1 MITTKR
7 FAIRGMTCSAC
18 VAANERATRKLPG
31 VQLSQVNYATETMTI
46 VYDDSIVT
54 AEAIQAAVKKA
65 GYSAEEKQALSRA
78 SQTDSHQEGKEQ
90 EIRKQWR
97 KFGVSALFAVP
108 LFYLAMGHMLKLP
121 LPTFL
126 HPMEHP
132 YLFAFTQL
140 FLVIP
145 VIIAGRQFYTVG
157 FRSLANRAPNMDS
170 LIAMGTS
177 AALAYSLYSMAKL
190 LGGDPEAVNGLY
202 FETVGMI
209 ITLIL
214 LGKTLEAV
222 TKGRTSESIKKL
234 MQLQP
239 STATVVYGETHV
251 EIPIEQV
258 EPGDQILVRP
268 GERIPVDGVIVQGE
282 SAVDESM
289 LTGESLPVDKK
300 PGDAVSGGTMNKN
313 GALLFRA
320 ERVGAETTL
329 ARIIALVEE
338 AQGSKAP
345 VARLADQISGV
356 FVPVVF
362 VIALLASLAWLISGQ
377 SIVFSLTIFVAI
389 LTIACPCALGLATP
403 TAIMVG
409 TGKGAE
415 YGLLIKSGEALE
427 TAHKVTTVVFDKTGT
442 LTEGKPSV
450 TDIIPAQDSSAD
462 LLLSLAAGAEK
473 ASEHPLGLA
482 IVSAAAQ
489 KQLSIPL
496 PETFSAIPGKGI
508 IANFPDYEFC
518 IGNESFMAEKG
529 IDIDEG
535 FLEQARILSD
545 NGKTPMFAAVNGSFA
560 GILAVADTLKPEAAS
575 TIQTL
580 RKMGIGVAMITGD
593 NQRTAAAIARQAG
606 IDMVLAEV
614 LPQGKAGEVKKL
626 QAQGQIVAMVGD
638 GINDAPA
645 LAQADIGIAIGSGT
659 DVAMESS
666 DIVLMSGN
674 IRDIPNAIHLSKK
687 VIRNVRQNLFWA
699 FGYNVLGIPI
709 AAGALYLFGGPL
721 LSPVIAAAAMSMSS
735 VSVLTNALRLKR
747 FKPLLANSNA

>member
-1 MITTKR
+1 MTKR

-46 VYDDSIVT
+46 VYDDSMVSPK
-54 AEAIQAAVKKA
+54 AIQAAVKKA
-65 GYSAEEKQALSRA
+65 GYVAEEKKVLLHT
-78 SQTDSHQEGKEQ
+78 SQTDSHQQEKER
-90 EIRKQWR
+90 EIQKQWQ
-97 KFGVSALFAVP
+97 KFGISAMFAIP

-121 LPTFL
+121 LPAFL

-132 YLFAFTQL
+132 YLFAFVQL

-145 VIIAGRQFYTVG
+145 VIIAGKQFYIVG
-157 FRSLANRAPNMDS
+157 FRSLLNRAPNMDS

-177 AALAYSLYSMAKL
+177 AALAYSLYSIVKL
-190 LGGDPEAVNGLY
+190 LGGTLDAVNGLY

-251 EIPIEQV
+251 EIPVEQV
-258 EPGDQILVRP
+258 EPGDQILVKP
-268 GERIPVDGVIVQGE
+268 GERIPVDGVVLQGE

-313 GALLFRA
+313 GALLFKA

-345 VARLADQISGV
+345 VARLADQISAV

-362 VIALLASLAWLISGQ
+362 GIALVASIAWLIGGQ

-427 TAHKVTTVVFDKTGT
+427 TAHKVTTIVFDKTGT
-442 LTEGKPSV
+442 LTTGTPSV
-450 TDIIPAQDSSAD
+450 TDIIPTDNTSED

-482 IVSAAAQ
+482 IVSAAME
-489 KQLSIPL
+489 KQVSIPL
-496 PETFSAIPGKGI
+496 PETFSATPGKGI
-508 IANFPDYEFC
+508 TARFPNYDFY
-518 IGNESFMAEKG
+518 IGNESFMVEKG
-529 IDIDEG
+529 IVIDNG
-535 FLEQARILSD
+535 FSEKVKRLSD
-545 NGKTPMFAAVNGSFA
+545 AGKTPMFAAINRAFS
-560 GILAVADTLKPEAAS
+560 GIIAVADTLKPEAAS

-580 RKMGIGVAMITGD
+580 KNMGINVAMITGD
-593 NQRTAAAIARQAG
+593 NQRTAAAIARLAG
-606 IDMVLAEV
+606 IDTVLAEV

-626 QAQGQIVAMVGD
+626 QTQGRIVAMVGD

-666 DIVLMSGN
+666 DIVLMSGS

-687 VIRNVRQNLFWA
+687 VIQNVRQNLFWA
-699 FGYNVLGIPI
+699 FGYNILGIPI
-709 AAGALYLFGGPL
+709 AAGALYVFGGPL

-747 FKPLLANSNA
+747 FKPLLAKSNESP